1 MAKFLDLPVDERLEA
16 LAQAA
21 DASGRPPHLLEKDV
35 WVVWAL
41 RHLFAAPYAPH
52 LIFKGGTSLS
62 KAYGVIQRF
71 SEDVDLTYDIRAIAG
86 DLIGEAGT
94 PLPASKSQEKKWTK
108 EIRTRLAEW
117 VTAEVVPQLQQDL
130 EQQGLP
136 AKARAEGD
144 KVFIDYTPLASGTGY
159 VPPAVMLEFGAR
171 STGEPCE
178 PRAIRCDAAA
188 HLQGVEFPE
197 ATPQVMRAERTFWEK
212 VTAIHV
218 FCAQG
223 VFRGGERFARHW
235 HDVTRLDAAGF
246 VDAAIADREL
256 AKAVADHKSV
266 FFAEKKPDGASID
279 YHAAV
284 SGRLCL
290 VPNDGALAKLAT
302 DYQHMVD
309 DGLFLD
315 EVESFDAL
323 LQQCQAIQEKANA
336 IQDPAD
342 PEPSANNVLI

>member
-1 MAKFLDLPVDERLEA
+1 MAEFFELSAGERLEA

-35 WVVWAL
+35 WVVWSL

-52 LIFKGGTSLS
+52 LVFKGGTSLS

-71 SEDVDLTYDIRAIAG
+71 SEDVDLTYNIRAIAA
-86 DLIGEAGT
+86 DLIGDAGT
-94 PLPASKSQEKKWTK
+94 PLPGSKSQEKKWSK
-108 EIRTRLAEW
+108 EIRARLVDW
-117 VTAEVVPQLQQDL
+117 VTTEVDPRLRHDL
-130 EQQGLP
+130 EQHGLP
-136 AKARAEGD
+136 AVVRAEGD

-159 VPPAVMLEFGAR
+159 VPSAVMLEFGAR
-171 STGEPCE
+171 STGEPFE
-178 PRAIRCDAAA
+178 LQPVHCDAAT
-188 HLQGVEFPE
+188 HLKGVEFPE

-212 VTAIHV
+212 ATAIHV

-223 VFRGGERFARHW
+223 TFRGSDRFARHW

-246 VDAAIADREL
+246 ADSAISDKAL
-256 AKAVADHKSV
+256 AQAVADHKSI
-266 FFAEKKPDGASID
+266 FFSEKSPDGAPID

-284 SGRLCL
+284 AGDLRL
-290 VPNDGALAKLAT
+290 VPEDGAFAKLAT

-309 DGLFLD
+309 DGLFLE

-323 LQQCQAIQEKANA
+323 LHQCKVIQDKANA
-336 IQDPAD
+336 A
-342 PEPSANNVLI
+342 